1 MYVQTIS
8 TYTVFTSVAFSPHLS
23 MSTAAAGQ
31 PSVRPSDGGQ
41 CEWATVRFSR
51 GREINPGGVVAVF
64 TFDVCQIVF
73 STHSIS
79 SSSLTPNK
87 LAPGPDSPNNFHLA
101 LSLSAPK
108 PAQLPFPIASAPRRK
123 RTRSIKLVLDA
134 HAAIASTPSSP
145 CGPNKSSCRP

>member
-51 GREINPGGVVAVF
+51 GREINPGGWLR
-64 TFDVCQIVF
+64 F
-73 STHSIS
+73 SHSMFAKSYSPHISIS

-87 LAPGPDSPNNFHLA
+87 LAPGPDSPNDFHLA

-108 PAQLPFPIASAPRRK
+108 PAQLPFPSASAPRRK
-123 RTRSIKLVLDA
+123 RTRSIKLVLAA